1 MGAGELD
8 EGGQKVPTCSY
19 KLIST
24 RDVMYKMINIINT
37 AVSQIKVVKRV
48 NPVSSHHKGKIFFF
62 YFFNVSI

>member
-8 EGGQKVPTCSY
+8 EGGQKVPTCGY

-37 AVSQIKVVKRV
+37 AVSQIKVVKSKSCKF
-48 NPVSSHHKGKIFFF
+48 SSQRKIFFF